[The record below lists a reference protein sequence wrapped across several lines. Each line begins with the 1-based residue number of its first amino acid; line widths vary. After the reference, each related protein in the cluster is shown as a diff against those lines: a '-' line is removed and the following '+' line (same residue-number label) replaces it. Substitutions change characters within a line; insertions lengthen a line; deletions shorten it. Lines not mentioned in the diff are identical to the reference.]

1 METITNNA
9 VTSPGQSRATGEVAR
24 SESGQSDF
32 RAVLAKTETAARLPA
47 SLTHGRELGAGAP
60 AGMNSGALINAI
72 ERDTERA
79 PAVAGVG
86 SRHPLPAADVHTVR
100 PGETLYGIS
109 RKVLETRGLEVT
121 PAAIMRTVERLSE
134 YNGMTDRNRIYPNQR
149 INTAVL
155 NDLPGQSVANVNSPR
170 PRADSFNPFV
180 SSSGNSHAFA
190 PAAQRNAE
198 PDPHLNPRN
207 ALTTSEFLAYSN
219 AAMCREAPANNFYI
233 AQNHEDSAAAI
244 APSNLPQLAVIP
256 DAGPAVFLAEP
267 IALTESSSQLSSPTS
282 APPSAGSGLPDIF
295 YKGAIGK
302 VLDYVPMESEK
313 RVALQQA
320 GSVVSGTMSGL
331 KLAGLLGVATPIAA
345 VVGLVWGI
353 FSARSIEP
361 AQTDSN

>member
-1 METITNNA
+1 MEIVTNNA
-9 VTSPGQSRATGEVAR
+9 VTSPGQSPVTGEVAR
-24 SESGQSDF
+24 SESGRSDF

-47 SLTHGRELGAGAP
+47 SLTYGREPGAGAP

-134 YNGMTDRNRIYPNQR
+134 YNGMTDRNRIYPNQQ

-155 NDLPGQSVANVNSPR
+155 NDLPGKPLATVNSPGS
-170 PRADSFNPFV
+170 RADSFNPFV
-180 SSSGNSHAFA
+180 ASGGNSHAFA
-190 PAAQRNAE
+190 PAAQFNAE
-198 PDPHLNPRN
+198 PDPRLNQRN
-207 ALTTSEFLAYSN
+207 ALTTSAFLAYSN

-233 AQNHEDSAAAI
+233 AQNHADSAAAI
-244 APSNLPQLAVIP
+244 APSNLPQLPVMP
-256 DAGPAVFLAEP
+256 DAGPEVFLPEP
-267 IALTESSSQLSSPTS
+267 IALTESSSQLSRPAS

-302 VLDYVPMESEK
+302 MLDYVPMESEK
-313 RVALQQA
+313 RATLQQA
-320 GSVVSGTMSGL
+320 GSVVSGTTSGL